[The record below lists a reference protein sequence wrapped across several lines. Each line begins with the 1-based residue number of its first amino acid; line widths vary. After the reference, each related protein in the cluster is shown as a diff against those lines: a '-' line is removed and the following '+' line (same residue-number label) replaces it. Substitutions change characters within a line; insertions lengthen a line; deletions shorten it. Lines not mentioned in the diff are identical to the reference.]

1 MCFSCQPGTSWS
13 GSQCLCQT
21 GWMQFGNSCYKK
33 FDTLKNNA
41 DAKSDCAIKNGQ
53 IAILKSE
60 GQFDFVNSLRNAGQ
74 DVWVKFNFFF
84 IKIFLLPY
92 RSLIRRQFF
101 FY

>member
-1 MCFSCQPGTSWS
+1 
-13 GSQCLCQT
+13 
-21 GWMQFGNSCYKK
+21 MQFGNSCYKK

-101 FY
+101 LLIISIDHKVLVKYLESVLD